1 VAQEVALPDVL
12 RDPREV
18 LCRLLHRRAVVETAP
33 DTPVLDILDEV
44 VEALVGARGLA
55 RCARV
60 VAGRPPDR
68 GVADVAS

>member
-1 VAQEVALPDVL
+1 MSCAIRGKCFAVSCIVV
-12 RDPREV
+12 
-18 LCRLLHRRAVVETAP
+18 RLGETAP

-60 VAGRPPDR
+60 LAGRPPDR